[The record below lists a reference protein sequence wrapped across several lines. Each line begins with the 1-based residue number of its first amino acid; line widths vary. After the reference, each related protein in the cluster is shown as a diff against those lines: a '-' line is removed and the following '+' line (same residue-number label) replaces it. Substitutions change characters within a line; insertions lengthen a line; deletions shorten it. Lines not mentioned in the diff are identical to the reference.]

1 NFPMKW
7 FVVALAVCTTAS
19 MVFGA
24 WCYHLPECN
33 YNRWPQIAPKYCD
46 GCRQSP
52 INIVSSKATGD
63 PSLGAFTFHG
73 FDSTS
78 AMTKIENTGKTV
90 KVTLAGGVGV
100 EGGGL
105 SERYDSL
112 QFHLHWGN
120 GASVPGSEHTVDGKR
135 YPMEVAKTSANMS
148 YNRYRDSTGLAA
160 LGFLIDVRN
169 YQTGQPEAW
178 RKLTSYLHNIKLKGQ
193 SIAISSAI
201 TLNQLL
207 SGVDRTKYY
216 RYLGSLTT
224 PTCNEAVV
232 WTNVH
237 IIITQLTRIQPDQ
250 PVRTQGTA
258 APHLCTKRGLTLLWF
273 VIT

>member
-1 NFPMKW
+1 MNNKII
-7 FVVALAVCTTAS
+7 LS
-19 MVFGA
+19 LSE
-24 WCYHLPECN
+24 WCYHLPECSE
-33 YNRWPQIAPKYCD
+33 WPQIAPKYCD

-135 YPMEVAKTSANMS
+135 YPMEVAKTSANM
-148 YNRYRDSTGLAA
+148 RLAA

-178 RKLTSYLHNIKLKGQ
+178 RKLTSYLHNIKLKGMDD
-193 SIAISSAI
+193 SAI

-232 WTNVH
+232 WTKNVH

-258 APHLCTKRGLTLLWF
+258 APHLTVNLNMSKLKYGTITLLLLF
-273 VIT
+273 FLSVFIS